1 MKLEREEIF
10 FINAFD
16 SETGVAAKDV
26 LIEQKNATFLV
37 KDEDMG
43 KAIGPKGSK
52 IKKLTEKLGRRI
64 ELLAFTESIEEFFKK
79 ALPTAQFSEVKIE
92 GKQVELR
99 LDSMQKRE
107 IMGNSK
113 FKRIKRIAERN
124 YNIENIKIR

>member
-10 FINAFD
+10 FMNTFD
-16 SETGVAAKDV
+16 SETGVPAKDV

-52 IKKLTEKLGRRI
+52 IKKLTEKFGRRI

-79 ALPTAQFSEVKIE
+79 ALPNVKFSEVKIE

-99 LDSMQKRE
+99 LDFMHKRE
-107 IMGNSK
+107 IVGNSK
-113 FKRIKRIAERN
+113 FKRIKKIAERN
-124 YNIENIKIR
+124 YNIENIKIK

>member
-10 FINAFD
+10 FMNVFD
-16 SETGVAAKDV
+16 SETGVGAKDV

-52 IKKLTEKLGRRI
+52 IKKLTEKFGRRI

-79 ALPTAQFSEVKIE
+79 AFPNAKFSEVKIN
-92 GKQVELR
+92 GKRVELR
-99 LDSMQKRE
+99 LDSMHKRE
-107 IMGNSK
+107 ITGNSK
-113 FKRIKRIAERN
+113 FKRIKKIAERN
-124 YNIENIKIR
+124 YNIENIKIK